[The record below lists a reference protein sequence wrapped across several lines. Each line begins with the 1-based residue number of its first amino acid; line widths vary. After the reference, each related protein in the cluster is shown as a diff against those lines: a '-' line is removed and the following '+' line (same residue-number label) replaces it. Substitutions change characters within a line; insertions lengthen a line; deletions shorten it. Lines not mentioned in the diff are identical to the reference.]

1 MGIICTGGE
10 MDVVPLELVADAED
24 VFVVKVKVDGIDVFI
39 GGRLSRDLIVDAVL
53 SVGVEAAD

>member
-10 MDVVPLELVADAED
+10 IDVVPLELEADVED

-39 GGRLSRDLIVDAVL
+39 GGRLSRDLIVDAVV
-53 SVGVEAAD
+53 SVGVEPAD

>member
-1 MGIICTGGE
+1 

>member
-10 MDVVPLELVADAED
+10 IDVVPLELVADVED

-39 GGRLSRDLIVDAVL
+39 GGRLSRDLIVDAVV
-53 SVGVEAAD
+53 SVGVEPAD